1 MKRLLMMLLVSV
13 ALVGGAGLG
22 RAAQSTGRPNLVFI
36 IADDCTYRDIGC
48 YGGQAHTP
56 NIDRLA
62 TEGIRM
68 TKCFQAAPM
77 CSPTRHNIYTGLYP
91 VSSGAHPNH
100 TFVKEGTRSIVH
112 YLKPL
117 GYRVAL
123 SGKKHINPR
132 KAFPF
137 EYSGR
142 QNNPDMEAIDKLM
155 SESKQNENPFCLF
168 ACSNEPHSPWNK
180 GDASRYAA
188 DELELPPNWVD
199 TPVIRK
205 HYADYLA
212 EVTYFD
218 DQVGQVLEL
227 LDKHGLEDN
236 TLVIV
241 TSEQGSSFPFAKW
254 TLYDAGIQ
262 SGMIVRWPGKI
273 QPDSVSDAMVEY
285 VDVCPTFLEAAG
297 APTPPELE
305 GASMLP
311 VLLGQTDTH
320 KQYTYAIQT
329 TKGIINWEAPY
340 PIRSIRDSKY
350 KLIWNLA
357 PNNTFR
363 NVCVREDYFQSW
375 RDAAARGDEKAKQL
389 THKYQ
394 HRPEFELYDITED
407 PNEMNNRAQNPEY
420 ETVVEDLKGKLQ
432 AWMDRQGDEGLVTE
446 RKADQRQ
453 WRNVRR
459 SRN

>member
-1 MKRLLMMLLVSV
+1 MKRLLTILLLIL
-13 ALVGGAGLG
+13 AI
-22 RAAQSTGRPNLVFI
+22 AAQAGSDLAAQPTDRPNLVFI
-36 IADDCTYRDIGC
+36 IADDCTYRDVGC

-56 NIDRLA
+56 NLDRLA

-68 TKCFQAAPM
+68 TSCFQAAPM

-123 SGKKHINPR
+123 SGKKHINPL

-137 EYSGR
+137 EYSAR
-142 QNNPDMEAIDKLM
+142 QNNPDMEKIDQLM
-155 SESKQNENPFCLF
+155 SESKQEGNPFCLF

-180 GDASRYAA
+180 GDASRYAP

-218 DQVGQVLEL
+218 SQVGQLLDL
-227 LDKHGLEDN
+227 LDKHGLKDN
-236 TLVIV
+236 TLVMAL
-241 TSEQGSSFPFAKW
+241 SEQGSSFPFAKW
-254 TLYDAGIQ
+254 TLYDCGIQ

-273 QPDSVSDAMVEY
+273 EPETVSDAMVEY

-297 APTPPELE
+297 APTPSGLE
-305 GASMLP
+305 GLSMLP

-320 KQYTYAIQT
+320 KQYTYGIQT
-329 TKGIINWEAPY
+329 TKGIINWEDPY

-357 PNNTFR
+357 PHNTFR

-375 RDAAARGDEKAKQL
+375 INAAEAGDEKAKQL

-394 HRPEFELYDITED
+394 HRPELELYDINED
-407 PNEMNNRAQNPEY
+407 PYEMNNLAGDSKY
-420 ETVVEDLKGKLQ
+420 DTVVDDLKGKLQ
-432 AWMDRQGDEGLVTE
+432 NWMDRQGDERLETE
-446 RKADQRQ
+446 VNADQRL
-453 WRNVRR
+453 WRNARR
-459 SRN
+459 QRR